1 MSFDTDVIISGRG
14 RAIRVDIS
22 TDSFATIT
30 YRYSDVPGA
39 LDGTNQYEPR
49 VLNLGTVRRALG
61 QNRVAGSSTTSLKL
75 ANADGVVDWICGRE
89 NINTAKLARFRIY
102 VALYD
107 PDATVLT
114 FTSKMLGDFVLSSW
128 PSQNNAEVML
138 NLADDFMGRLGA
150 GLLLPTLLD
159 WQQVGTVANNP
170 IKNSIGIPQSIGQ
183 NAPVQLA
190 FGEDALLAMPYI
202 IPHLNNGVTQAYY
215 EKIIIPLY
223 STTDTSAVSQDLVQ
237 QVVVDSF
244 RLPPTSDSAQET
256 SPSLTTLPRT
266 IYDNVALVDRTVWT
280 VEKSPTISKGGLSFQ
295 IVYLVVRTDMGD
307 LRMRYVPVTNDEQR
321 IGYEARVVQLS
332 SLAFSNGYPEGA
344 VWSAGLYY
352 QMLGARI
359 TKVYVRAAPKS
370 QRTNA
375 PVSVGFGISHA
386 VDVVTDLVSVYSAA
400 TIDTASAARVKAGSP
415 FAAATGVV
423 QPWTERANNPSIP
436 LPPFSLRQALT
447 ELTQSS
453 DFDIFVNWSGAI
465 AFASDVFDFTTATQ
479 AGTIVEILE
488 TELNPG
494 ITRWVASDGERGSPF
509 NRVSFEGGKPD
520 PVSHQDIPFQGPFDL
535 AAAEIPTS
543 SGVIET
549 VLRQGWRP
557 FRQQALN
564 PWQWRSVDSVTR
576 DRVRFS
582 MHIGGLRLELGNY
595 FKLTWTRGPEVS
607 GPYEGTIFQ
616 CEAIAYSPD
625 GDTVEVEGIWRDD
638 TVAERQYLLDDETL
652 IVRGKGALTGSAT
665 TGAASITVNFGGTI
679 NLATMGVVVGDILV
693 LRDTAEAADLFTR
706 NLALRILTIPTSASV
721 TVTTALATAGV
732 VINADWSIVRGSTTY
747 PTAISDPTNYPN
759 GGDMYGKATAAD
771 GTTSDAQT
779 GNRLMSG

>member
-1 MSFDTDVIISGRG
+1 VSFDTDVVTSGRG
-14 RAIRVDIS
+14 RCIRVDIS
-22 TDSFATIT
+22 TDSFATIA

-49 VLNLGTVRRALG
+49 VLSLGTVRRALG

-89 NINTAKLARFRIY
+89 NINTAKLARFRVY
-102 VALYD
+102 VVLYD
-107 PDATVLT
+107 PEATTLT
-114 FTSKMLGDFVLSSW
+114 FTAKLLGEFVLSSW
-128 PSQNNAEVML
+128 PSRNNSEVML

-159 WQQVGTVANNP
+159 WQQVGTAANNP
-170 IKNSIGIPQSIGQ
+170 VKNYIGIPQSISQ

-202 IPHLNNGVTQAYY
+202 IPHLNNGAAQAYY

-237 QVVVDSF
+237 QVVIESF
-244 RLPPTSDSAQET
+244 RVPATSDALQET
-256 SPSLTTLPRT
+256 SPTLTTLPRT

-332 SLAFSNGYPEGA
+332 ALAYSNGYPPETVA
-344 VWSAGLYY
+344 SAGLYY
-352 QMLGARI
+352 QMLAARI
-359 TKVYVRAAPKS
+359 TKTYVRGAPKS

-375 PVSVGFGISHA
+375 PVSAGFGISHA

-400 TIDTASAARVKAGSP
+400 TVDATSAARVKAGSP
-415 FAAATGVV
+415 FAAASGVV
-423 QPWTERANNPSIP
+423 QPWTERANNPSLP

-453 DFDIFVNWSGAI
+453 DFDIFVNCSGAI

-494 ITRWVASDGERGSPF
+494 LTQWVASDGERGSPF

-520 PVSHQDIPFQGPFDL
+520 PVSYQDVPFQGPFDL
-535 AAAEIPTS
+535 ATADIPTS
-543 SGVIET
+543 SGIIET

-564 PWQWRSVDSVTR
+564 PWQWRSVDGVTR

-595 FKLTWTRGPEVS
+595 FKLTWTRGTEVG
-607 GPYEGTIFQ
+607 GPYSGTIFQ

-638 TVAERQYLLDDETL
+638 TVTERQYLLDDETL
-652 IVRGKGALTGSAT
+652 LVRGKGALTGSAT
-665 TGAASITVNFGGTI
+665 TTSASISVTFGGTI
-679 NLATMGVVVGDILV
+679 NLATMGVAVGDILI
-693 LRDTAEAADLFTR
+693 LRDTTEAADTFAR
-706 NLALRILTIPTSASV
+706 NQAVRIANLV
-721 TVTTALATAGV
+721 TNTELELNAAIVTGGV

-747 PTAISDPTNYPN
+747 PTAISDPTNYPS
-759 GGDMYGKATAAD
+759 GGTMYGKATAAA